1 VRHCRAAQKKREIKQ
16 KIIYQNSYYNTMKK
30 VFLNLVFI
38 FTSIF
43 SVAQTELQNA
53 KEKPLNETE
62 IKNSYVFKNKEDKYK
77 SSELVKSI
85 PVTDYDLTKVFLS
98 EIEKVLDSAN
108 NLKINVKDSE
118 ELETLNKNIY
128 FLKNLQYNIT
138 STNDIVYYKAVM
150 KYTNYSNLVTIDT
163 LNVEPI
169 IEYHGKVG
177 GYEKNR
183 LKWLRNAREN
193 ITTLNHLTE
202 REKFNEISSDVK
214 YINEKENKRK
224 LKNNDEVE
232 NQIYTF
238 EELDKLPEF
247 AGGINNFESLITKN
261 FQTPKVENEIKGKVI
276 TEFTIYKDGG
286 IGNFKIIQDVG
297 FGCGEELIK
306 VIKKLPRWKP
316 GEKNGMIVN
325 SKYQTE
331 IILNKLAE

>member
-1 VRHCRAAQKKREIKQ
+1 
-16 KIIYQNSYYNTMKK
+16 MKK
-30 VFLNLVFI
+30 AFFNLVFI
-38 FTSIF
+38 FTSTLA
-43 SVAQTELQNA
+43 VAQTEYQKA
-53 KEKPLNETE
+53 KVKPLNEIE
-62 IKNSYVFKNKEDKYK
+62 IKNSYVFKNNEDKYK

-98 EIEKVLDSAN
+98 KIEKVLDSAN

-118 ELETLNKNIY
+118 ELETLNKSIY

-202 REKFNEISSDVK
+202 REKFNKISSDVK

-247 AGGINNFESLITKN
+247 AGGMDKFHQYVTKN
-261 FQTPKVENEIKGKVI
+261 FKIESDENINGKVI
-276 TEFTIYKDGG
+276 VSFIVEKDGSLTN
-286 IGNFKIIQDVG
+286 IKILKDLGYGSGKEAERILKN
-297 FGCGEELIK
+297 C
-306 VIKKLPRWKP
+306 PRWKP
-316 GEKNGMIVN
+316 AEKNGQTVRVFLSVPLKVNIIVN
-325 SKYQTE
+325 E
-331 IILNKLAE
+331 

>member
-1 VRHCRAAQKKREIKQ
+1 
-16 KIIYQNSYYNTMKK
+16 MKK

-53 KEKPLNETE
+53 KQKPLNETE
-62 IKNSYVFKNKEDKYK
+62 IKNSYVFKNNEDKHK
-77 SSELVKSI
+77 SSELIKSI
-85 PVTDYDLTKVFLS
+85 PITDYDLTKVFLS

-108 NLKINVKDSE
+108 NLKTNVIDSE
-118 ELETLNKNIY
+118 ELETLNKSIY

-163 LNVEPI
+163 LTVEPI

-193 ITTLNHLTE
+193 ITTLNHLSE
-202 REKFNEISSDVK
+202 RDKFKKICSDVK
-214 YINEKENKRK
+214 NIQEKENLKK
-224 LKNNDEVE
+224 LKITQENE

-238 EELDKLPEF
+238 DELDKLPEF
-247 AGGINNFESLITKN
+247 AGGINNFEKLITKN

-276 TEFTIYKDGG
+276 TEFTIYKDGE
-286 IGNFKIIQDVG
+286 IGNFKIIEDVG

-316 GEKNGMIVN
+316 GEKNGMKVN

>member
-1 VRHCRAAQKKREIKQ
+1 
-16 KIIYQNSYYNTMKK
+16 MKK

-53 KEKPLNETE
+53 REKPLNETE
-62 IKNSYVFKNKEDKYK
+62 IKNSYVFKNNEDKHK
-77 SSELVKSI
+77 SSELIKTI
-85 PVTDYDLTKVFLS
+85 PVTDYDLTKIFLS
-98 EIEKVLDSAN
+98 EIEKVLVSAN

-118 ELETLNKNIY
+118 ELETLNKSIY
-128 FLKNLQYNIT
+128 LLKNLQYNIT

-150 KYTNYSNLVTIDT
+150 KYTNYSNLITIDT
-163 LNVEPI
+163 LTVEPI

-202 REKFNEISSDVK
+202 REKFNKISFDVK

-238 EELDKLPEF
+238 EELTKSPEF
-247 AGGINNFESLITKN
+247 AGGMDKFHQYVTKN
-261 FQTPKVENEIKGKVI
+261 FKIESDENINGKVI
-276 TEFTIYKDGG
+276 VSFIVEKDGSLTN
-286 IGNFKIIQDVG
+286 IKILKDLGYGSRKEAERILKN
-297 FGCGEELIK
+297 C
-306 VIKKLPRWKP
+306 PRWKP
-316 GEKNGMIVN
+316 AEKNGQTVRVFLSVPLKVNIIVN
-325 SKYQTE
+325 E
-331 IILNKLAE
+331 

>member
-1 VRHCRAAQKKREIKQ
+1 
-16 KIIYQNSYYNTMKK
+16 MKK

-53 KEKPLNETE
+53 KEKPLNEIE
-62 IKNSYVFKNKEDKYK
+62 IKNSYVFKNNEDKYK

-118 ELETLNKNIY
+118 ELETLNKSIY

-138 STNDIVYYKAVM
+138 STNVIVYYKAVM
-150 KYTNYSNLVTIDT
+150 KYTNYSNLLTIDT

-247 AGGINNFESLITKN
+247 AGGMEKFHQYVTKN
-261 FQTPKVENEIKGKVI
+261 FKIESDENINGKVI
-276 TEFTIYKDGG
+276 VSFIVEKDGSLTN
-286 IGNFKIIQDVG
+286 IKILKDLGYGSGKEAERILKN
-297 FGCGEELIK
+297 C
-306 VIKKLPRWKP
+306 PRWKP
-316 GEKNGMIVN
+316 AEKNGQTVRVFLSVPLKVNIIVN
-325 SKYQTE
+325 E
-331 IILNKLAE
+331 

>member
-1 VRHCRAAQKKREIKQ
+1 
-16 KIIYQNSYYNTMKK
+16 MKK

-62 IKNSYVFKNKEDKYK
+62 IKNSYVFKNNENKYK

-118 ELETLNKNIY
+118 ELETLNKSIY

-150 KYTNYSNLVTIDT
+150 KYTNYSSLVTIDT

-214 YINEKENKRK
+214 YISEKENKRK
-224 LKNNDEVE
+224 LKNNNEVE

-247 AGGINNFESLITKN
+247 AGGMDKFHQYVTKN
-261 FQTPKVENEIKGKVI
+261 FKIESDENINGKVI
-276 TEFTIYKDGG
+276 VSFIVEKDGSLTN
-286 IGNFKIIQDVG
+286 IKILKDLGYGSGKEAERILKN
-297 FGCGEELIK
+297 C
-306 VIKKLPRWKP
+306 PRWKP
-316 GEKNGMIVN
+316 AEKNGQTVRVFLSVPLKVNIIVN
-325 SKYQTE
+325 E
-331 IILNKLAE
+331 